1 MYKQAKGKSFIL
13 HVGGVKPFCT
23 NAGSIFD
30 IYKHT
35 SFCLAA
41 FVNQEVYVSYIICDN
56 FIENSHSSVP
66 CSERK
71 ASRSYVQSTGYV
83 C

>member
-30 IYKHT
+30 IILYKHT

-41 FVNQEVYVSYIICDN
+41 FVTIL
-56 FIENSHSSVP
+56 
-66 CSERK
+66 
-71 ASRSYVQSTGYV
+71 
-83 C
+83 